1 MNPIDMEIQTGSQ
14 PFVLSAPSP
23 DALAI
28 QCQAALTELESADSE
43 KHYQRLL
50 ENSTGSIPENFARM
64 GFVCLSPEEAA
75 IRLRTGLQRLRKKA
89 QESVWTLRNGIHYR
103 REAMPS
109 QAKVVALFSGQ
120 GSQYLRML
128 EELHA
133 SHPSMAACFA
143 AMDALFEKEGGRPLS
158 LIVFPPPTADE
169 AEKKEQETR
178 LTLTE
183 HAQPA
188 IGTTSAG
195 LYKILQSAGLKV
207 DATVGHSFGEVTA
220 LWAGG
225 VFSDSDYFFLAKAR
239 GKAMA
244 APKNQPGGAAQFER
258 GGMLAVKAEALLVEE
273 EARLLS
279 QTLKTEI
286 TVANLNSNK
295 QSVLAGPKKAILQ
308 ANDLLKEKG
317 YTVILL
323 PVSAAFH
330 TSLMEHARKPFAAAL
345 REVQFHSPEIP
356 IYSNTTGSL
365 YPKDPQ
371 SIRAI
376 LEEHVLKP
384 VLFKTE
390 IENTYQDGGRI
401 YIEFGPKSV
410 LTALVSSILAEQPHA
425 TVALNGSPKKNSLL
439 QLQEGLLQLRVLG
452 LQLKN

>member
-1 MNPIDMEIQTGSQ
+1 MNPIDTETQTGSQ
-14 PFVLSAPSP
+14 PFVLSAPTP
-23 DALAI
+23 DTLAI

-64 GFVCLSPEEAA
+64 GFVCLSPEEATM
-75 IRLRTGLQRLRKKA
+75 RLRTGLQRLRKKA

-158 LIVFPPPTADE
+158 SIVFPPPTADE
-169 AEKKEQETR
+169 TEKKEQETR

-244 APKNQPGGAAQFER
+244 APKNQPGGAAQIER

-286 TVANLNSNK
+286 MVANLNSDK

-308 ANDLLKEKG
+308 TNDLLKEKG
-317 YTVILL
+317 YTVVLL

-345 REVQFHSPEIP
+345 REVQFRSPEIP
-356 IYSNTTGSL
+356 IYSNTSGSL

-371 SIRAI
+371 SIRSI

-439 QLQEGLLQLRVLG
+439 QLQEGLLHLRVLG